1 MLLRRLRAELVDAQF
16 DLSAHFDLS
25 TRVPP
30 LTLVTQFEDVLTHR
44 LLTMQPDLLEPV
56 PDDEPEGGDDVENL
70 VLHRNQLE
78 TAALA
83 TAALGGAAWTIIR
96 RLLDPADPT
105 SITAVR
111 AAACVAPRELAT
123 ARRDLRRCGEGDA
136 SEARR
141 EVGGPEGVPEDGPE
155 GGPEGGVP
163 EGGVP
168 LSFWQLHARL
178 QQLQQCILLGWRRGD
193 DLGEDGTSRVV
204 LNPPDKGVKLLW
216 SAADELLVIQASG
229 LLALSQVT

>member
-1 MLLRRLRAELVDAQF
+1 MLLRRLRADLVDAQYG
-16 DLSAHFDLS
+16 LS

-44 LLTMQPDLLEPV
+44 LLTLQRDLLEPA
-56 PDDEPEGGDDVENL
+56 PHDEPEGGDDVENL

-96 RLLDPADPT
+96 RLLDPDDPT

-111 AAACVAPRELAT
+111 AAACVAPKELAT

-141 EVGGPEGVPEDGPE
+141 EVDGPE
-155 GGPEGGVP
+155 GGPAGVP

-193 DLGEDGTSRVV
+193 DLGEDGTPRVV

>member
-1 MLLRRLRAELVDAQF
+1 
-16 DLSAHFDLS
+16 
-25 TRVPP
+25 
-30 LTLVTQFEDVLTHR
+30 
-44 LLTMQPDLLEPV
+44 MQRDLLEPAPEAV
-56 PDDEPEGGDDVENL
+56 PEGGDDVENL

-96 RLLDPADPT
+96 RLLDPDDPT

-111 AAACVAPRELAT
+111 GAACVAPKELAT
-123 ARRDLRRCGEGDA
+123 ARRDTRRCGGGGA
-136 SEARR
+136 SETRHEAS
-141 EVGGPEGVPEDGPE
+141 VSE
-155 GGPEGGVP
+155 GGVPEGGVP

-193 DLGEDGTSRVV
+193 DLGEDGTPRVV
-204 LNPPDKGVKLLW
+204 LNTPEP
-216 SAADELLVIQASG
+216 
-229 LLALSQVT
+229 

>member
-44 LLTMQPDLLEPV
+44 LLTMQPDLLEPA

-111 AAACVAPRELAT
+111 AAACVAGRGGRWRAPWV
-123 ARRDLRRCGEGDA
+123 
-136 SEARR
+136 RR

-204 LNPPDKGVKLLW
+204 LNPPDKGAKLLW